1 MAATPIDFRWSSQGG
16 VLMDGTGD
24 IADTTG
30 TMDSIQDIVRSRLK
44 AGLNGWKLYQIG
56 AGLKRALGQANSNE
70 VSVVIQRRVVS
81 VLTNDFLAPGS
92 FTVSTIALGNAIT
105 IYVYIQNTLISTVT
119 VTVAMDSLEV
129 TLA

>member
-1 MAATPIDFRWSSQGG
+1 MAANPIDFRWSSQGG
-16 VLMDGTGD
+16 ILLDGTGD

-30 TMDSIQDIVRSRLK
+30 TMDSIQDIARSRLK

-70 VSVVIQRRVVS
+70 VEVAIQRRAVS
-81 VLTNDFLAPGS
+81 VLSNDFLAPGS
-92 FTVSTIALGNAIT
+92 FTVSTLTLGDSLT
-105 IYVYIQNTLISTVT
+105 LFLYIQNTLITTVT
-119 VTVAMDSLEV
+119 VSVATNSLEV